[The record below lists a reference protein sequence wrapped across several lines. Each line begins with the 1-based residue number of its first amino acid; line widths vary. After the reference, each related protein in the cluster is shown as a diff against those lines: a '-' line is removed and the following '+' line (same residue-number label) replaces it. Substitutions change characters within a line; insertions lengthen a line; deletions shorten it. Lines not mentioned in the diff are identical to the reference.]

1 MRRGLCVVLGVSTLF
16 AATANASTPRQAG
29 LAAFAGRWWGHT
41 RGLTI
46 RRDGR
51 AAEFISSGCCD
62 PVINLDFRLSRPRG
76 TRADATAVATV
87 TAVWVRDRSAF
98 TAAAP
103 APHVGERRVIRL
115 RDGVI
120 TEPIT
125 GTNYCAAGV
134 LKCGA

>member
-1 MRRGLCVVLGVSTLF
+1 MRRGLCVVLGASVFL
-16 AATANASTPRQAG
+16 AATANAATPRHAAF
-29 LAAFAGRWWGHT
+29 AAFAGRWWGHT

-46 RRDGR
+46 RSDGH

-76 TRADATAVATV
+76 NTEDATAVATV

-98 TAAAP
+98 TAADP